1 VNDTSTSP
9 LEAVADALR
18 ANAQRQAAALLAAAD
33 AEAQDIVAKGQGA
46 ADALLAQAR
55 SDGKDAADREA
66 RIALASARR
75 DARGM
80 ILAAQRRA
88 YEAVRGSMLDILLK
102 RHATTE
108 AAAPVRADLLVDR
121 ELAHDGAQIE
131 ALWA

>member
-1 VNDTSTSP
+1 MNDTASS
-9 LEAVADALR
+9 AVEPVAVALR

-33 AEAQDIVAKGQGA
+33 AEGQHIVAKAQAA

-55 SDGKDAADREA
+55 SDGQDAADRTA
-66 RIALASARR
+66 RMAMATARR

-88 YEAVRGSMLDILLK
+88 YEAVRGNMLDILLK
-102 RHATTE
+102 RYATTE
-108 AAAPVRADLLVDR
+108 TTAPVRADLLVDR